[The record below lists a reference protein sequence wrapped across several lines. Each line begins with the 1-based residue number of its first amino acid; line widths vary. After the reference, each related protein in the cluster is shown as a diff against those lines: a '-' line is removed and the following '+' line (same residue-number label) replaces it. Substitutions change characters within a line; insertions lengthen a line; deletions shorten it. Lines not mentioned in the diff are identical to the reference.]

1 MVLRS
6 GCLPVKYFIGYAG
19 RIEMREISFNPYVM
33 AVKEAYDDER
43 QVRIGIIAGRPITG
57 KVKSVSQ
64 SHCIIENEYSET
76 VIGYEEIRFVTAY
89 KERV

>member
-1 MVLRS
+1 MQEIPFRS
-6 GCLPVKYFIGYAG
+6 C
-19 RIEMREISFNPYVM
+19 VM
-33 AVKEAYDDER
+33 GLKQAYDDER

-76 VIGYEEIRFVTAY
+76 VIGYEEIRFVMAY
-89 KERV
+89 KEPEA

>member
-1 MVLRS
+1 
-6 GCLPVKYFIGYAG
+6 
-19 RIEMREISFNPYVM
+19 MRDIPFNPFVM
-33 AVKEAYDDER
+33 AIKKAYDDER
-43 QVRIGIIAGRPITG
+43 QVKIGIIAGRPITG

-89 KERV
+89 KERGLND